1 VQGLWLFIHHRKKE
15 DWGDKAVIFRQKDF
29 WMNVPK
35 GTEVLVK
42 KSDNP
47 KPVKLYFDEIREF
60 TDYDW
65 DALYVCLQKD
75 PKDIGN
81 KAIALPLIVDDIE
94 DVISVDGKPMK
105 EYRKELKHLGR
116 KSEKKQSPESK
127 PEPSEPSAVD
137 NSQATPV
144 TSKEKPAPS
153 EEKDIPITKPDLGET
168 VARKRKD
175 YGFTITEKDGKF
187 ICPCG
192 SVFGRRD
199 TAIYVHR
206 TRHIKN

>member
-1 VQGLWLFIHHRKKE
+1 M
-15 DWGDKAVIFRQKDF
+15 IFRQRDF
-29 WMNVPK
+29 WVKVPR

-42 KSDNP
+42 KADNP

-60 TDYDW
+60 TDYGW
-65 DALYVCLQKD
+65 YALYVCLQK
-75 PKDIGN
+75 KIQDIGN
-81 KAIALPLIVDDIE
+81 RAIALPLITDDIE
-94 DVISVDGKPMK
+94 DVISLDGKPMK
-105 EYRKELKHLGR
+105 EYRKELKRLE
-116 KSEKKQSPESK
+116 KSKKKESPESK

-137 NSQATPV
+137 NSQATSV

-153 EEKDIPITKPDLGET
+153 EEKDIPITKPDLGEI

>member
-1 VQGLWLFIHHRKKE
+1 M
-15 DWGDKAVIFRQKDF
+15 IFRQRDF
-29 WMNVPK
+29 WVKVPR

-42 KSDNP
+42 KADNP

-60 TDYDW
+60 TDYGW
-65 DALYVCLQKD
+65 YALYVCLQK
-75 PKDIGN
+75 KIQDIGN
-81 KAIALPLIVDDIE
+81 RAIALPLITDDIE
-94 DVISVDGKPMK
+94 DVISLDGKPMK
-105 EYRKELKHLGR
+105 EYRKELKRLE
-116 KSEKKQSPESK
+116 KSEKKASPEIS
-127 PEPSEPSAVD
+127 D
-137 NSQATPV
+137 NSQSTLI
-144 TSKEKPAPS
+144 TIKEKPAPS
-153 EEKDIPITKPDLGET
+153 EEKDIPITKPNLGKT

>member
-1 VQGLWLFIHHRKKE
+1 M
-15 DWGDKAVIFRQKDF
+15 IFRQRDF
-29 WMNVPK
+29 WEKVPR

-42 KSDNP
+42 KADNP

-60 TDYDW
+60 TDYGW
-65 DALYVCLQKD
+65 YALYVCLQK
-75 PKDIGN
+75 KIQDIGN
-81 KAIALPLIVDDIE
+81 RAIALPLITDDIE
-94 DVISVDGKPMK
+94 DVISLDGKPMK
-105 EYRKELKHLGR
+105 EYRKELKHLKR
-116 KSEKKQSPESK
+116 KAEKKESPESK
-127 PEPSEPSAVD
+127 HEPSEPSAVD

-144 TSKEKPAPS
+144 TSKEKPA
-153 EEKDIPITKPDLGET
+153 EEKDIPITKPNLGKT